1 MCPNNIQ
8 GVKIKNFIQL
18 TRHFALLALVCA
30 APGFVAAQ
38 PRAAFDTADIAQRAA
53 ALETKLIAW
62 RRDIHEHPEL
72 GEQETRTAAL
82 VAAHL
87 RALGM
92 EVRTGV
98 GVTGVVAVLKGGKP
112 GPVVALRADMD
123 ALPVKEAVA
132 LPFASTARGKN
143 KGVDVDVMHACGH
156 DAHVAILMATAE
168 LLAGM
173 REQIPGTVKFIFQ
186 PAEEG
191 PSLFTPD
198 GSQIWGA
205 KRMLAEGAFDNPK
218 PAAVFGLHITSS
230 LPAGRIAYRSGTL
243 MAGADELHITVNGK
257 QTHGAQPHA
266 GVDPIVA
273 SAQIIMGLQTV
284 VSRQI
289 NPSKGPTVVTIGV
302 INGGSRF
309 NIIPDKVQMSGTLRF
324 IDDEVG
330 TQLRE
335 RVAKTASL
343 IAQSSGATAD
353 TKIVEIY
360 APTINPEGMTDR
372 ALPSLRAA
380 AENGVIVM
388 QAAAGGSEDFS
399 EFAKAVPG
407 FFFFLGVTPKDKP
420 TATAAP
426 NHSPAFFVDESAL
439 IVGVRAL
446 SALTLNFLVAER

>member
-1 MCPNNIQ
+1 M
-8 GVKIKNFIQL
+8 KNYSRIA
-18 TRHFALLALVCA
+18 RHCVARAAVLATICI
-30 APGFVAAQ
+30 APTCVSAQ
-38 PRAAFDTADIAQRAA
+38 PRASFDTADIAKRAA
-53 ALETKLIAW
+53 LLETKLIAW

-82 VAAHL
+82 IADHL
-87 RALGM
+87 RTLGM

-112 GPVVALRADMD
+112 GAVVALRADMD

-132 LPFASTARGKN
+132 LPFASKARSKN
-143 KGVDVDVMHACGH
+143 KGAEVDVMHACGH

-173 REQIPGTVKFIFQ
+173 RELIPGTVKFIFQ

-205 KRMLAEGAFDNPK
+205 KRMIAEGAMDNPK
-218 PAAVFGLHITSS
+218 PNAVFGLHVAAT
-230 LPAGRIAYRSGTL
+230 LPAGRIAYRPGTL

-266 GVDPIVA
+266 GVDPIVV

-284 VSRQI
+284 ISRQI
-289 NPSKGPTVVTIGV
+289 NLTKGAAVVTIGT

-309 NIIPDKVQMSGTLRF
+309 NIIPDKVEMGGTLRF
-324 IDDEVG
+324 TDEEVR
-330 TQLRE
+330 TQLHE
-335 RVAKTASL
+335 RVTKTASL

-353 TKIVEIY
+353 TKIVQY
-360 APTINPEGMTDR
+360 YGPTVNPEGMTER
-372 ALPSLRAA
+372 ALPSLKAA
-380 AENGVIVM
+380 ADNNVIVVPM
-388 QAAAGGSEDFS
+388 SGAAEDFS

-407 FFFFLGVTPKDKP
+407 FFFFLGITPKDKP
-420 TATAAP
+420 AGTAAP
-426 NHSPAFFVDESAL
+426 NHSPSFFIDESAL

-446 SALTLNFLVAER
+446 SALALDFLAAER

>member
-1 MCPNNIQ
+1 M
-8 GVKIKNFIQL
+8 KHFFQL
-18 TRHFALLALVCA
+18 TRRCAVLALLCAPPCLV
-30 APGFVAAQ
+30 PSVAVAQ
-38 PRAAFDTADIAQRAA
+38 PRASFDAADIAKRAA
-53 ALETKLIAW
+53 QLETKLIAW

-82 VAAHL
+82 IAAHL

-123 ALPVKEAVA
+123 ALPVKEAVPV
-132 LPFASTARGKN
+132 PFASKARSKN

-218 PAAVFGLHITSS
+218 PAAVFGLHVSS
-230 LPAGRIAYRSGTL
+230 GQPAGRIAYRSGTL

-289 NPSKGPTVVTIGV
+289 NPSKGPAVVTIGV

-324 IDDEVG
+324 VDDEVR
-330 TQLRE
+330 TQLHE

-343 IAQSSGATAD
+343 IAQSSGATAE
-353 TKIVEIY
+353 TKIVEY
-360 APTINPEGMTDR
+360 YGPTINPESMTER

-380 AENGVIVM
+380 ADNNVIVVPT
-388 QAAAGGSEDFS
+388 AGGAEDFS
-399 EFAKAVPG
+399 DFAKAVPG

-426 NHSPAFFVDESAL
+426 NHSPGFFIDESAL

-446 SALTLNFLVAER
+446 SALALNFLATER